1 MAGAEK
7 IVIGVVGNPNCGKS
21 TLFNAL
27 TGARQEVGNWPGV
40 TVEKKF
46 GTYTYEGQLY
56 EVVDLPGVYSLGA
69 TIQISEDERV
79 ARDFVLSG
87 AASLIVNIIDASNL
101 ERNLYL
107 TTQLLEMRVP
117 MVAAVNMMDIAERR
131 GLALDV
137 KALSAALGCPVVE
150 LVAARGTGVAKLKT
164 HIAELA
170 AAPHPPTVEPHYG
183 PAIEEGIGAVAA
195 KLQAL
200 RIAQPRWRAL
210 KLIEGDALTT
220 GETESALEAEVT
232 AARDKVQASLGED
245 TDIVVA
251 DARFGFITAIVEQ
264 VLARPRD
271 ASRTVSDHIDRV
283 VLNRFLGIPIFL
295 VMMYLMFV
303 FTISIG
309 GAFIDF
315 FDKAVGA
322 VLVDGGTQVLT
333 AIGLPEALVVLLAQ
347 GVGGGIQTVSTF
359 IPVIAFLYLFL
370 SFLEDSGY
378 MARAA
383 FVMDRAMRAI
393 GLPGKSF
400 VPLIVGFG
408 CNVPAI
414 MATRTLESRH
424 DRLLTV
430 MMAPFMSCGARLPV
444 YALFAAAFFPES
456 GQNLVFGLY
465 LIGIM
470 AAIGTGFLLKN
481 TVLKGTISPFI
492 MELPPYHIPTFR
504 TVLLRAWDRLNA
516 FIFRCGR
523 VIVPIVVLL
532 SFLNAVGTDGTFNNQ
547 DSEKSVLS
555 AIGRTIVPAFE
566 PMGMRE
572 DNWPA
577 AVGVFTG
584 ILAKEAVI
592 GTLNALYSQL
602 GADDAAKSGAAG
614 DGADAKDGAKDGGKD
629 AAEPELGVGEKVLA
643 AFATIP
649 TNLKAAVGNL
659 ADPMGLN
666 VGYTAEGEG
675 AAEQL
680 EVAPSA
686 FTAMAARFDGQAGAF
701 AYLLMILLY
710 MPCVA
715 AVGAIYHETGWRWT
729 LFAASWTTGLGW
741 CAAVVFYQAARFER
755 APATA
760 TFWIC
765 LCLVLLLAAMVAM
778 HQVGKAA
785 AALRNREERL
795 VLPGGTFKEMRP

>member
-1 MAGAEK
+1 MAPKQDK
-7 IVIGVVGNPNCGKS
+7 IVVGVVGNPNCGKS

-40 TVEKKF
+40 TVEKKL
-46 GTYTYEGQLY
+46 GTYGHAGRTY

-69 TIQISEDERV
+69 SIQISEDERV
-79 ARDFVLSG
+79 ARDFVLAG
-87 AASLIVNIIDASNL
+87 TASLIVNIIDGSNL

-117 MVAAVNMMDIAERR
+117 MVVAVNMMDIAERR
-131 GLALDV
+131 GLALDLP
-137 KALSAALGCPVVE
+137 ALSRALGCPVLQ
-150 LVAARGTGVAKLKT
+150 LVAARGTGVAALKEE
-164 HIAELA
+164 IADLA
-170 AAPHPPTVEPHYG
+170 ERPRPPAVEPAYD
-183 PAIEEGIGAVAA
+183 PAIETARAGVAA
-195 KLQAL
+195 KLEAL
-200 RIAQPRWRAL
+200 GIAQPRWRAL

-220 GETESALEAEVT
+220 GETNAALEADVE
-232 AARDKVQASLGED
+232 AARAAVEARLGED

-251 DARFGFITAIVEQ
+251 DARFGFITDIVQ
-264 VLARPRD
+264 KVLSRPRE
-271 ASRTVSDHIDRV
+271 ASRTFSDKVDHV

-295 VMMYLMFV
+295 AMMYVMFV

-333 AIGLPEALVVLLAQ
+333 AIGLPEWLVVLLAN

-359 IPVIAFLYLFL
+359 IPIIAFLYLFL

-424 DRLLTV
+424 DRVLTI

-465 LIGIM
+465 ILGIV

-481 TVLKGTISPFI
+481 TVLKGTVSPFI
-492 MELPPYHIPTFR
+492 MELPPYHFPTAS
-504 TVLLRAWDRLNA
+504 TVLLRAWDRLKS
-516 FIFRCGR
+516 FLFRAGR
-523 VIVPIVVLL
+523 VIVPVVVVL
-532 SFLNAVGTDGTFNNQ
+532 SFLNAVGTDGSFNNQ

-555 AIGRTIVPAFE
+555 AIGRTLVPVFE

-584 ILAKEAVI
+584 ILAKETVI

-602 GADDAAKSGAAG
+602 GAAEAPDADPNAATSAKE
-614 DGADAKDGAKDGGKD
+614 
-629 AAEPELGVGEKVLA
+629 EPGVGEKVMEAL
-643 AFATIP
+643 ATIP
-649 TNLKAAVGNL
+649 ANLSEVVSKL
-659 ADPMGLN
+659 TDPMGLN
-666 VGYTAEGEG
+666 MSYTAEGAG

-680 EVAPSA
+680 KVEPGA
-686 FTAMAARFDGQAGAF
+686 FSAMAARFDGQAGAF

-715 AVGAIYHETGWRWT
+715 AMGAIYQETGWRWAV
-729 LFAASWTTGLGW
+729 FAASWTTGLGW
-741 CAAVVFYQAARFER
+741 CAAVVFYQAARFDR
-755 APATA
+755 APGTA
-760 TFWIC
+760 TFWIATC
-765 LCLVLLLAAMVAM
+765 LGILVAAMVAL

-785 AALRNREERL
+785 AARRAPPSPR
-795 VLPGGTFKEMRP
+795 PGTLQEFRP

>member
-1 MAGAEK
+1 MNTARKAK
-7 IVIGVVGNPNCGKS
+7 DKVTICVVGNPNCGKS
-21 TLFNAL
+21 TLFNAI

-46 GTYTYEGQLY
+46 GTYSHEGTTY

-69 TIQISEDERV
+69 TIEISEDERV
-79 ARDFVLSG
+79 ARDYVLSG
-87 AASLIVNIIDASNL
+87 EADLAVNIIDASNL

-117 MVAAVNMMDIAERR
+117 MVVALNMMDIAERR
-131 GLALDV
+131 GLKIDV
-137 KALSAALGCPVVE
+137 EALSAALGCPVLS
-150 LVAARGTGVAKLKT
+150 LVAARGTGVDKMKAQV
-164 HIAELA
+164 AEITA
-170 AAPHPPTVEPHYG
+170 NPHPPAVEPQYG
-183 PAIEEGIGAVAA
+183 QVIEACVRDLAE
-195 KLQAL
+195 KLEPL
-200 RIAQPRWRAL
+200 GLSQPRWRAL
-210 KLIEGDALTT
+210 KLIEGDKLSAQETAAGLDDAVKNARETVS
-220 GETESALEAEVT
+220 ETE
-232 AARDKVQASLGED
+232 GED

-251 DARFGFITAIVEQ
+251 DARFGFITAIVDA
-264 VLARPRD
+264 VLTRPRE
-271 ASRTVSDHIDRV
+271 ASRTLSDHIDKV

-295 VMMYLMFV
+295 FMMYVMFV

-315 FDKAVGA
+315 FDQAVGA

-333 AIGLPEALVVLLAQ
+333 AIGLPDWLVVLLAQ
-347 GVGGGIQTVSTF
+347 GVGGGIQTVATF
-359 IPVIAFLYLFL
+359 IPIIAFLYLFL

-383 FVMDRAMRAI
+383 FVMDRAMRTI

-414 MATRTLESRH
+414 MATRTLESRT
-424 DRLLTV
+424 DRILTI

-444 YALFAAAFFPES
+444 YALFAAAFFPQS
-456 GQNLVFGLY
+456 GQNLVFLLY
-465 LIGIM
+465 IIGIL

-481 TVLKGTISPFI
+481 TVLKGTVSSFI
-492 MELPPYHIPTFR
+492 MELPPYHIPTLR
-504 TVLLRAWDRLNA
+504 TVILRAWDRLNS
-516 FIFRCGR
+516 FIFRAGR
-523 VIVPIVVLL
+523 FIVPMVVVLT
-532 SFLNAVGTDGTFNNQ
+532 FLNAVGTDGSFNNE

-555 AIGRTIVPAFE
+555 EVGRKLVPVFE

-602 GADDAAKSGAAG
+602 GDADAAKAGEAPAENEEEATVGAQ
-614 DGADAKDGAKDGGKD
+614 
-629 AAEPELGVGEKVLA
+629 VMA

-649 TNLKAAVGNL
+649 ANLGDALSNL
-659 ADPMGLN
+659 TDPMGLN
-666 VGYTAEGEG
+666 MAYTQDGEA
-675 AAEQL
+675 AAEEL
-680 EVAPSA
+680 EVQPSA
-686 FTAMAARFDGQAGAF
+686 FRAMAARFDGQAGAF

-715 AVGAIYHETGWRWT
+715 AVGAIYQETGWRWT
-729 LFAASWTTGLGW
+729 AFAASWTTGLGW
-741 CAAVVFYQAARFER
+741 CAAVIFYQAARFNQ
-755 APATA
+755 APGTA
-760 TFWIC
+760 VFW
-765 LCLVLLLAAMVAM
+765 LVVCGTILLAAFIALYQTGKRVAAM
-778 HQVGKAA
+778 RTTEH
-785 AALRNREERL
+785 RL
-795 VLPGGTFKEMRP
+795 ILPDGTFKEMRP

>member
-1 MAGAEK
+1 MAAETEKKTSGK

-46 GTYTYEGQLY
+46 GTYSHDGRAY

-79 ARDFVLSG
+79 ARDYVLSG
-87 AASLIVNIIDASNL
+87 AANLIVNIIDASNL

-117 MVAAVNMMDIAERR
+117 MLAAVNMMDIAQRR

-150 LVAARGTGVAKLKT
+150 LVAARGTGVAELKT
-164 HIAELA
+164 RIAELA
-170 AAPHPPTVEPHYG
+170 AQPHPPTVEPEYG
-183 PAIEEGIGAVAA
+183 PAIEVGVARIA
-195 KLQAL
+195 EKLAAMGV
-200 RIAQPRWRAL
+200 AQPRWRAL

-220 GETESALEAEVT
+220 GETESALEADVME
-232 AARDKVQASLGED
+232 ARTKVEASLDED
-245 TDIVVA
+245 ADIVVA
-251 DARFGFITAIVEQ
+251 DARFGFITQIVER
-264 VLARPRD
+264 VLTRPRE
-271 ASRTVSDHIDRV
+271 ASRTLSDRIDQV
-283 VLNRFLGIPIFL
+283 VLNRFVGIPIFL

-322 VLVDGGTQVLT
+322 VLVDGGTQVLS
-333 AIGLPEALVVLLAQ
+333 AAGLPEWLVVLLAN

-359 IPVIAFLYLFL
+359 IPVIACLYLFL

-383 FVMDRAMRAI
+383 FVMDRAMRTI

-424 DRLLTV
+424 DRVLTI

-444 YALFAAAFFPES
+444 YALFAAAFFPQS
-456 GQNLVFGLY
+456 GQNLVFLLY
-465 LIGIM
+465 LIGIL
-470 AAIGTGFLLKN
+470 AAVGTGFLLKN
-481 TVLKGTISPFI
+481 TVLKGTVSPFI
-492 MELPPYHIPTFR
+492 MELPPYHLPTLG
-504 TVLLRAWDRLNA
+504 TVLLRAWDRLKA
-516 FIFRCGR
+516 FVFRAGQ
-523 VIVPIVVLL
+523 VIIPVVVAL
-532 SFLNAVGTDGTFNNQ
+532 SFLNAVGTDGSFNNQ

-555 AIGRTIVPAFE
+555 AIGRTLVPLFE

-584 ILAKEAVI
+584 VLAKETVI

-602 GADDAAKSGAAG
+602 GEADAAKAQAA
-614 DGADAKDGAKDGGKD
+614 ATDAPAGEAAAAEDPGIGAKLME
-629 AAEPELGVGEKVLA
+629 ALA
-643 AFATIP
+643 SIP
-649 TNLKAAVGNL
+649 ANLQAAVGNL

-666 VGYTAEGEG
+666 VSYTTEGAG
-675 AAEQL
+675 AAEEL
-680 EVAPSA
+680 EVTPGA

-715 AVGAIYHETGWRWT
+715 SVGVTYQETGWRWT
-729 LFAASWTTGLGW
+729 AFSATWTTGLGW
-741 CAAVVFYQAARFER
+741 CAAVVFYQTARFDR
-755 APATA
+755 APGTA
-760 TFWIC
+760 TFWIG
-765 LCLVLLLAAMVAM
+765 LCLVVLAAAM
-778 HQVGKAA
+778 TALYQTGRTLAA
-785 AALRNREERL
+785 QRDAHRNLGLPQGAL
-795 VLPGGTFKEMRP
+795 KEMQP

>member
-150 LVAARGTGVAKLKT
+150 LVAARGIGVAKLKT

-195 KLQAL
+195 KLEAMGV
-200 RIAQPRWRAL
+200 AQPRWRAL

-220 GETESALEAEVT
+220 GETESALEADVT
-232 AARDKVQASLGED
+232 TARDKVQASLGED

-251 DARFGFITAIVEQ
+251 DARFGFITAIVEK
-264 VLARPRD
+264 VLTRPRD

-333 AIGLPEALVVLLAQ
+333 ALGLPEALVVLLAE

-456 GQNLVFGLY
+456 GQNLVFALY
-465 LIGIM
+465 LIGIL

-481 TVLKGTISPFI
+481 TVLKGTVSPFI

-555 AIGRTIVPAFE
+555 AIGRTIVPVFE
-566 PMGMRE
+566 PMGMQE
-572 DNWPA
+572 ENWPA

-592 GTLNALYSQL
+592 GTLNALYGQL
-602 GADDAAKSGAAG
+602 GAADAAKAG
-614 DGADAKDGAKDGGKD
+614 DAASP
-629 AAEPELGVGEKVLA
+629 AEPEPEATIAEKLMA
-643 AFATIP
+643 AVATIP
-649 TNLKAAVGNL
+649 ANLKDALGNL

-715 AVGAIYHETGWRWT
+715 AVGAIYQETGWRWT
-729 LFAASWTTGLGW
+729 AFAASWTTGLGW

-755 APATA
+755 SPATA

-765 LCLVLLLAAMVAM
+765 FCLILLLGAMVTLY
-778 HQVGKAA
+778 QVGKAA
-785 AALRNREERL
+785 AARRTREERL